1 MRNRGLNVVLGI
13 ILILYLLEL
22 LVVLDLNRFDLV
34 LVIFPKLLYIFIDF
48 QKLLFNQRIG

>member
-48 QKLLFNQRIG
+48 QKLLFNQRVG